1 MTTRWMVLAGLLPMT
16 LMGGC
21 GGKAESG
28 PVIEQAWVRLPA
40 VPGRPAAGYATIRGD
55 DGKFSAM
62 LRGAT
67 SPRAERIE
75 LHVTMT
81 MGDKAV
87 SMKPIAEIPVPPNTT
102 LFLKPGSAHMMVFGV
117 APDLKPGGTMPI
129 TFQFDSG
136 TKTVDAKLVGAGDPA
151 PE

>member
-1 MTTRWMVLAGLLPMT
+1 MKTRWMVLAGLLP
-16 LMGGC
+16 LGLVGGC
-21 GGKAESG
+21 GRPAEKGLVVES
-28 PVIEQAWVRLPA
+28 AWVRLPA

-62 LRGAT
+62 LRGAN
-67 SPRAERIE
+67 SPKAERIE

-117 APDLKPGGTMPI
+117 ASDLKPGDTMPI
-129 TFQFDSG
+129 TFQFDVG
-136 TKTVDAKLVGAGDPA
+136 TKTIDAKLVGAGDPA
-151 PE
+151 P